1 MLQRTMSLKE
11 MMDYRPAAADF
22 AQCPEAV
29 TGLMRLCVVARIRKR
44 RMISCAT

>member
-22 AQCPEAV
+22 ALCPEAV
-29 TGLMRLCVVARIRKR
+29 TGLIKRMQRERRKNLVL
-44 RMISCAT
+44 